1 MERDAHPRTSLR
13 FGIWALVHGSRAAYG
28 DPDEPYDASWE
39 RNRALVLEAE
49 RLGFDLVLLAQHT
62 MNPRDDS
69 LDELEPW
76 TSAAALAALTQR
88 IELIAAIKPLLYHP
102 VVLAKMALQIEHIS
116 RGRFALNLVNAWNKT
131 EIEHAGLVFPEH
143 DARYAYGREW
153 LSIVSALMRG
163 ERVQHTGRHFQV
175 QDYMLRPAGTHRAR
189 PPIYVGG
196 ESVPAR
202 ALAADAGDYWLINGR
217 PLAEL
222 APLIADVRA
231 RPRSGAPL
239 CFGLSAFVIARP
251 TSSEAHAHHERL
263 FALADGETH
272 RAARARNVDPDVAM
286 HKALAHIRHVGTNGG
301 TAAGLV
307 GSYEE
312 VAAGIRGFADAGI
325 TTFLFQFQP
334 FEADMQSFAEHVLPR
349 LRSPSEAVPR
359 AVNPCLLPTPE

>member
-1 MERDAHPRTSLR
+1 MQGSPLR
-13 FGIWALVHGSRAAYG
+13 FGVWALVHGSRAAYG
-28 DPDEPYDASWE
+28 DPSEPYDASWE

-49 RLGFDLVLLAQHT
+49 NLGYDLVLLAQHT
-62 MNPRDDS
+62 MNPRDDR

-76 TSAAALAALTQR
+76 TSSAALAALTQR

-116 RGRFALNLVNAWNKT
+116 RGRFAINLVNAWNKT

-153 LSIVSALMRG
+153 LSVAAALMRG
-163 ERVQHTGRHFQV
+163 ERVQHSGPHFRV
-175 QDYMLRPAGTHRAR
+175 HDYVLRPARTYRSH

-196 ESVPAR
+196 ESEAAR

-217 PLAEL
+217 PPAEL
-222 APLIADVRA
+222 EPLIRDVAA

-239 CFGLSAFVIARP
+239 RFGLSAFVIARA
-251 TSSEAHAHHERL
+251 TSAEASAHHERL
-263 FALADGETH
+263 FSLAEADEN
-272 RAARARNVDPDVAM
+272 RAARARNVDPEVAM

-307 GSYEE
+307 GSYDE
-312 VAAGIRGFADAGI
+312 VAARIREFAALGI
-325 TTFLFQFQP
+325 TTFLLQFQP
-334 FEADMQSFAEHVLPR
+334 FEADMRGFAEHVLPR
-349 LRSPSEAVPR
+349 FR
-359 AVNPCLLPTPE
+359 